1 MVKILV
7 TGGSGLVGRH
17 LSKYL
22 PDAVYLSSKDADLR
36 SERDV
41 RELFSTKWER
51 VIHLAARVA
60 GILDNRSRPAEFL
73 EDNLLMN
80 TLVMKYARETGVPRL
95 TAVLSTCIFPDVASS
110 YPMTEEMMHDGPPQ
124 ATNFGYAISKR
135 ALAAHIDACNT
146 QYGTSYNYL
155 IPCNLYGEFDK
166 TDPAKS
172 HFVTALITKI
182 IKAERDGS
190 DHITLLGSGKPLRQF
205 MHADDLARVI
215 EQCAEHDVTQS
226 FNVAVPENL
235 SIRQIAEIALSATG
249 NEGMEIRF
257 DASGPDGQ
265 FRKDVSNARMM
276 ELLPDFRF
284 TGLAEG
290 IHRVYSYYKANYK
303 E

>member
-1 MVKILV
+1 MENILV

-17 LSKYL
+17 LRKYL
-22 PDAVYLSSKDADLR
+22 PDAVYLSSKDFDLR
-36 SERDV
+36 SEEDV
-41 RELFSTKWER
+41 RRLFTSKWDR

-80 TLVMKYARETGVPRL
+80 TLVLRYARESGVRRF
-95 TAVLSTCIFPDVASS
+95 TAILSTCIYPDVASR
-110 YPMTEEMMHDGPPQ
+110 YPMTEAMIHDGPPQ
-124 ATNFGYAISKR
+124 ETNFGYAISKR

-182 IKAERDGS
+182 INAERDGS
-190 DHITLLGSGKPLRQF
+190 GHITLLGSGKPLRQF

-215 EQCAEHDVTQS
+215 GQCVDRDVLQS

-235 SIRQIAEIALSATG
+235 SIREIAEIALAATG
-249 NEGMEIRF
+249 NDGMEIRF
-257 DASGPDGQ
+257 DSSGPDGQ
-265 FRKDVSNARMM
+265 FRKDVSNAKML
-276 ELLPDFRF
+276 EIFPDFEF

-290 IHRVYSYYKANYK
+290 LARVYSYYKSNY
-303 E
+303 

>member
-17 LSKYL
+17 LSTYL

-36 SERDV
+36 SEKDV

-135 ALAAHIDACNT
+135 ALAAHIDACNS